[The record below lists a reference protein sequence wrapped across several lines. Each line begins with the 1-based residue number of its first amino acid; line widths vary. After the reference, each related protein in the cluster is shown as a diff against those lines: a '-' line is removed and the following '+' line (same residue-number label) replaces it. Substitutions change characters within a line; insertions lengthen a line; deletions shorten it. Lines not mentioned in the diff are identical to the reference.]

1 MQVNNEPN
9 FDAPLPGMSL
19 THELGARPWQTPAQ
33 FSTVDDTIEYY
44 MTRMSTEEFM
54 LQAVDILEMGVPVS
68 TLANTIQMGS
78 VMEGIHSIDTG
89 MLVIPIIMEMLML
102 LGDSAGIEYDAGL
115 NDPDSK
121 KTRSALL
128 AKTVAKYGK
137 TLEDVDVKEIKE
149 EAEEEDEEPKTG
161 LMARRK

>member
-1 MQVNNEPN
+1 
-9 FDAPLPGMSL
+9 
-19 THELGARPWQTPAQ
+19 
-33 FSTVDDTIEYY
+33 
-44 MTRMSTEEFM
+44 
-54 LQAVDILEMGVPVS
+54 
-68 TLANTIQMGS
+68 
-78 VMEGIHSIDTG
+78 
-89 MLVIPIIMEMLML
+89 ML

-121 KTRSALL
+121 KTRSSLL